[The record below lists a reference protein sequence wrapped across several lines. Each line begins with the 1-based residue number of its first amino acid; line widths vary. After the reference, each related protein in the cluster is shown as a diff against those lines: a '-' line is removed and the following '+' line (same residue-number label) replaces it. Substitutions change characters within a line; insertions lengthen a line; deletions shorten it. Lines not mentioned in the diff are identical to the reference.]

1 MRDRALLLDTTVL
14 LSATDDTRKGHGI
27 ARALIASDH
36 NFALSTQTMREF
48 IATATR
54 PLTANG
60 LEMAMD
66 DALEN
71 LARFRARI
79 DLLLVEDDRW
89 LVVWMDVLARVRPAG
104 RSLFDAGQIAHAKV
118 SRRTL
123 VTDDARM
130 VERYRSEVA
139 VITSAEWARGR

>member
-27 ARALIASDH
+27 ARALITSDRD
-36 NFALSTQTMREF
+36 FAMSTQTMREF

-60 LEMAMD
+60 FEMAMD
-66 DALEN
+66 DALDN

-79 DLLLVEDDRW
+79 GLLLIEDDRW
-89 LVVWMDVLARVRPAG
+89 LVAWMDVLARLRPAG
-104 RSLFDAGQIAHAKV
+104 RSLYDAGQVAHAKV

-139 VITSAEWARGR
+139 VITLDDWARG